1 LAFVV
6 TLIMAAM
13 ACFAGTGGRADA
25 VPLPSQGSTIAQV
38 VDQTAWVNDNSAF
51 ELRLAVQT
59 ASPTDARIQVAVYE
73 RLQTRSDF
81 TSSIDGKVHGVLRRF
96 NPVGLTTLGSSPGP
110 YQIVIPV
117 NPRSARPGSES
128 LRLGT
133 SGVYPVQ
140 VTLFDQEGRPLSVLT
155 THLVYAG
162 ASNRAAVPLDV
173 AWVVPLRA
181 APAIASDGRPT
192 KLSPSTVQA
201 FSDLAGALTAHPT
214 APVTLAPTGQTLEA
228 LGSSSEGAKVTV
240 ALAQLAVDRGNEIA
254 AGPYARVNL
263 PSLLPSLDIEVSAQ
277 LARGA
282 EVAQTVLRA
291 PSSRTWMES
300 GPMTT
305 GSLDA
310 LVDRGVN
317 RLVVIDRDLA
327 PVASNFTPAQP
338 FVLNGHSGRRLP
350 SVAAD
355 RGLSAHLTSG
365 ADPVLAGHQLL
376 ADLVMIQQELPSQ
389 VRGVVILPPDGW
401 LPSEPLVKT
410 VLDGLSTN
418 ALLAPVTVDRLF
430 ADTQSTTPRRV
441 PIVRA
446 LSSQQSSV
454 VHITDGSLVQ
464 ATRRHL
470 QSLSQVVS
478 VDLPALRDADRVLL
492 LGESADLNDRMRSAE
507 VMAAGR
513 LIDTAKGVFRLPG
526 NRTITLTA
534 RQGEIPLTILSS
546 SPSPAKVRIR
556 LSSQKLAFRPIDATG
571 GTCQVSGTSETC
583 TFDLRNQNT
592 TLKVPVVAKTAG
604 VFSLRIDLDSPDGT
618 LNIASSIYTVRSTA
632 ASGVGVL
639 LTIGAALLL
648 LMWWARDLRHGRRA
662 RRLVPPAA
670 EDDALPIAAAPL
682 RVSGRPVT
690 AGPRG
695 ADAGLG
701 PAPLPPPK
709 PTLAYRGPQHFA
721 GRTPGSL
728 FTSSGDDDMPASFAR
743 NTAVMAAGTLLSR
756 LTGFGRVLAL
766 VWAFHLTRLAD
777 VYNIANT
784 VPNILYD
791 LVLGGV
797 LSATLVPVFVEYLGR
812 DDADEGWHAISAV
825 ITAIAALL
833 ALLTAVFWLV
843 APALI
848 RFYIILNNTS
858 TAPDQRAVGTSLLR
872 LFAPQLFFLGGIAVT
887 TALLTARRRF
897 VAPAFSPVVNNLI
910 AIAALVATRL
920 VATSLGL
927 GEFRHDHWALL
938 VLGLGTTAGYLVQL
952 LLQVPSMYRGR
963 RKARLRPV
971 WDLHHPAV
979 RTILRL
985 SLWTFGSVIAN
996 QVSLNVILIL
1006 AARRAGDVTVF
1017 QTAFTFFQL
1026 PYAIFAV
1033 SIASVITPDL
1043 SARWSAGDVAGF
1055 RLQMARGLR
1064 LTLAILIPAA
1074 VGYVILAHPL
1084 LELVFRHGSFAAHDA
1099 YKIGSV
1105 VALFAIG
1112 LPGFSAYLL
1121 LMRGYQAMQDTRAMF
1136 WLYVVEN
1143 AATLL
1148 LAASLYPVMGVGG
1161 LALGWVAAYTFGTA
1175 VAFAA
1180 LRTRTRGLDGF
1191 ETLSV
1196 MARVG
1201 LATAVMAAVV
1211 WVVRVTLGGVSDA
1224 WLTAQVL
1231 AGAASGGIVY
1241 FAVSR
1246 ALGLTEWQGVFDRR
1260 RRATV

>member
-1 LAFVV
+1 
-6 TLIMAAM
+6 
-13 ACFAGTGGRADA
+13 
-25 VPLPSQGSTIAQV
+25 
-38 VDQTAWVNDNSAF
+38 VNDNTPF

-59 ASPTDARIQVAVYE
+59 ASPAEARIQVVVYD

-81 TSSIDGKVHGVLRRF
+81 TSSLDGKVHGVLRRF
-96 NPVGLTTLGSSPGP
+96 NPVGLTTLGSPPGP

-117 NPRSARPGSES
+117 NPRSTRPGSES
-128 LRLGT
+128 LRVAT

-140 VTLFDQEGRPLSVLT
+140 VTMFDQEGRTLSVLT
-155 THLVYAG
+155 THLVYAS
-162 ASNRAAVPLDV
+162 ASTRAAVPLDV
-173 AWVVPLRA
+173 AWVVPVHI
-181 APAIASDGRPT
+181 APALAADGHPT
-192 KLSPSTVQA
+192 KLLPSTVQA
-201 FSDLAGALTAHPT
+201 FSDLTGALTTHPT
-214 APVTLAPTGQTLEA
+214 VPMTLAPTGQTLEA
-228 LGSSSEGAKVTV
+228 LGSSNEGAKVTSP
-240 ALAQLAVDRGNEIA
+240 LAQLAVDRGNEIV
-254 AGPYARVNL
+254 AGSYVRVNL
-263 PSLLPSLDIEVSAQ
+263 PSLLPSLEGEVTAQ
-277 LARGA
+277 LTRGA
-282 EVAQTVLRA
+282 EVAQTILRSA
-291 PSSRTWMES
+291 PSSTTWIES

-310 LVDRGVN
+310 LVDRGVT
-317 RLVVIDRDLA
+317 RLIVNDRDLA
-327 PVASNFTPAQP
+327 SIASNFTPAQP
-338 FVLNGHSGRRLP
+338 FVLNGHSGRRLA
-350 SVAAD
+350 SAAAD

-410 VLDGLSTN
+410 MVDGLSTN
-418 ALLAPVTVDRLF
+418 PLLAPVTVDRLF
-430 ADTQSTTPRRV
+430 ADTQSTTQRRL

-454 VHITDGSLVQ
+454 VRITDGSLIQ
-464 ATRRHL
+464 ATRRRL
-470 QSLSQVVS
+470 QSLAQVVS
-478 VDLPALRDADRVLL
+478 GDLPALRDVDRVLL
-492 LGESADLNDRMRSAE
+492 LGESADLTDRMRSAE
-507 VMAAGR
+507 VMAAAR
-513 LIDTAKGVFRLPG
+513 LIDAAKGVFRLPG

-546 SPSPAKVRIR
+546 SASPARVKIR
-556 LSSQKLAFRPIDATG
+556 LSSQKLAFRPIDGTG

-632 ASGVGVL
+632 ASGVGVF
-639 LTIGAALLL
+639 LTVGAALLL

-662 RRLVPPAA
+662 RRLVPPTV
-670 EDDALPIAAAPL
+670 EDDAPLIGAAQL
-682 RVSGRPVT
+682 RISGRPVT
-690 AGPRG
+690 VGRRAP
-695 ADAGLG
+695 DAGLG
-701 PAPLPPPK
+701 PVPPP
-709 PTLAYRGPQHFA
+709 PSPSTAAYRGPQHFA

-797 LSATLVPVFVEYLGR
+797 LSATLVPVFVDYLSR

-825 ITAIAALL
+825 VTAIAAVL

-848 RFYIILNNTS
+848 RFYVVLNNTS

-910 AIAALVATRL
+910 AIAALVVTRFI
-920 VATSLGL
+920 ASSLGL
-927 GEFRHDHWALL
+927 GDFRHDRWALL

-952 LLQVPSMYRGR
+952 LLQVPSLYRGR

-971 WDLHHPAV
+971 WDLQHPAV

-985 SLWTFGSVIAN
+985 SFWTFGSVIAN
-996 QVSLNVILIL
+996 QVSLNVILVL

-1043 SARWSAGDVAGF
+1043 SARWSGGDVAGF

-1105 VALFAIG
+1105 VALFAVG

-1136 WLYVVEN
+1136 WLYVIEN

-1148 LAASLYPVMGVGG
+1148 LAASLYPIMGVGG
-1161 LALGWVAAYTFGTA
+1161 LALGWVLAYTVGTA

-1196 MARVG
+1196 LARIA

-1211 WVVRVTLGGVSDA
+1211 WMVRVAVGGVSDA
-1224 WLTAQVL
+1224 RLTAQVV
-1231 AGAASGGIVY
+1231 AGAAAGAIVY

-1246 ALGLTEWQGVFDRR
+1246 ALGLTEWQGVLDRR